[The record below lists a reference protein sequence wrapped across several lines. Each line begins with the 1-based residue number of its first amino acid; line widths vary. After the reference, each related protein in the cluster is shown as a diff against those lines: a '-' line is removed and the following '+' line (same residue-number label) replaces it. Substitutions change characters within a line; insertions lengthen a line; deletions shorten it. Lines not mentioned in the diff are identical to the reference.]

1 MKKVTLTMSV
11 LSLALLAGSASAQTN
26 DTNLQANNIRFLGA
40 VSDTTCNLVPWVD
53 GSVVNVVNVGVA
65 PVFNGTGSNSGATPV
80 HFALKADGSTTC
92 GGIITNAGGNTSY
105 KAASIAFMGALDS
118 QGLANQSGSATGAYV
133 EIMATNSNKNS
144 APIVQGD
151 VVREIAGD
159 KLVNVD
165 GSPAAEGATFTA
177 QLFGGTK
184 AGDYQSAIAY
194 QVSYQ

>member
-65 PVFNGTGSNSGATPV
+65 PTNSTADLV
-80 HFALKADGSTTC
+80 HFSLKADVNSATCSNIVDNTGTTP
-92 GGIITNAGGNTSY
+92 SY

-118 QGLANQSGSATGAYV
+118 QGLANQSGSATDAYV
-133 EIMATNSNKNS
+133 EIIATNSDKTSN
-144 APIVQGD
+144 PIVQGD
-151 VVREIAGD
+151 VVRKIAGD
-159 KLVNVD
+159 KLVNQD

-177 QLFGGTK
+177 QLHGGAQ
-184 AGDYQSAIAY
+184 AGDYQSAISY